1 MIRHAT
7 LTDDVQILEFV
18 KEFYPLTPYPSIA
31 EFDND
36 TILHLT
42 RTLIKTGIVLLVVE
56 KDEIVGILGTH
67 ILPFTFNCNVSGCV
81 EAIWYVTP
89 EHQRSGVG
97 IELVKRVD
105 TLRKLRGCKFFQM
118 TRVAGS
124 PEKLDQV
131 LMSLGFQPSEFGL
144 TKVD

>member
-1 MIRHAT
+1 MIRHAS
-7 LTDDVQILEFV
+7 LLDADEVVEFV
-18 KEFYPLTPYPSIA
+18 REFYPLTPYPLVA
-31 EFDND
+31 EFDD
-36 TILHLT
+36 ETIN
-42 RTLIKTGIVLLVVE
+42 TLVKRVIKTGIMLLATHE
-56 KDEIVGILGTH
+56 GKIVGIIGTH
-67 ILPFTFNCNVSGCV
+67 ILPFTFNWNVLGCV

-89 EHQRSGVG
+89 DHQRSGVG

-105 TLRKLRGCKFFQM
+105 VLRKLRGCKFFQM